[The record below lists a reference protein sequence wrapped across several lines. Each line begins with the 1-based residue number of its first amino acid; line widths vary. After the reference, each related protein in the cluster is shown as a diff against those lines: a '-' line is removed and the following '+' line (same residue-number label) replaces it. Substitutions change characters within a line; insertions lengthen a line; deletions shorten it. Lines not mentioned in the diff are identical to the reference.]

1 MGMASNIYPIRL
13 LYVCVGPELLSMW
26 FGESEAN
33 IRELFN
39 KARAASPCI
48 LFFDEMDSIAR
59 GRGGK
64 GGGGGSDVGDRQAK
78 YYVVL

>member
-1 MGMASNIYPIRL
+1 
-13 LYVCVGPELLSMW
+13 MW

-59 GRGGK
+59 GRGGSG
-64 GGGGGSDVGDRQAK
+64 GGGGGSDVGDR
-78 YYVVL
+78 YVKLSIDMCGVSLTCWSSL